1 MVFLACNSSLARNC
15 TKYGLHYR
23 NRLTLIGVRSISH
36 ACSFDWSRK
45 PYHIIRFSHGKSK
58 HYFATTFNANLQ
70 HHRLFVNRTSPNL
83 NNDNNRS
90 DNPAGETKIVT
101 VDLAGRVLGHDF
113 SKDSFLEG
121 ANQAMKMICDAI
133 STDDYSRIEDLLS
146 PEAKASAKQCKT
158 TLDRR
163 GWDIRNILNYNGQPL
178 TQIFR
183 VFPSII
189 TIIYEPEGKKFIFIC
204 VRYLY
209 VDLSSIQPE
218 TVGSKLFSEEGR
230 ISLRNDMKFIMAS
243 VRSKFKWLGG
253 NMHNGKEYSKY
264 YYSNFTVSIGDI
276 ALVTIVTMKKWFVNL
291 KLVYG
296 SRIIISK

>member
-101 VDLAGRVLGHDF
+101 VDLAGLTRPIKTAVTFFLLGRVLGHDF

-243 VRSKFKWLGG
+243 VRYKREFTTGAEPDW
-253 NMHNGKEYSKY
+253 
-264 YYSNFTVSIGDI
+264 TVSG
-276 ALVTIVTMKKWFVNL
+276 F
-291 KLVYG
+291 KLIHPT
-296 SRIIISK
+296 SED